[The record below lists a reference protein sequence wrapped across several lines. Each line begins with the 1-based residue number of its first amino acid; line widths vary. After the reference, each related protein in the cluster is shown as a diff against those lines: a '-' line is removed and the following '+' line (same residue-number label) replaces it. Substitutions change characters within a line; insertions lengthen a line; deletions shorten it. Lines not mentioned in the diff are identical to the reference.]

1 MSLLERHPVV
11 AAFGGA
17 VIISFSAIFF
27 ELSDVSAST
36 GTFFRAFYALAALQ
50 LLAVFIRTPVVRSR
64 RERTMA
70 FAAGLFLAVDVWLW
84 QTAIGYIGTGL
95 ATLIANSQ
103 VVMVPLVAWAVLSE
117 RPSARVFVAM
127 PVVMAGLVLLTG
139 LGGDDAF
146 GSDPVLGVVMAV
158 IAAFFY
164 TAFLMLYRQ
173 ANVTRGPVL
182 RVLRDVVAGSTAGG
196 LVGGL
201 VAGDL
206 DFAIT
211 WPNHGWLLALALG
224 AQVCGWMLIGFALP
238 RLPAAH
244 TSFAVLLQPSLTLVW
259 GAIIFTERPSAVQW
273 IGVVIVLAGITSV
286 TVPRRSVAVA

>member
-1 MSLLERHPVV
+1 MSLLERHPVI

-27 ELSDVSAST
+27 ELADVSAST
-36 GTFFRAFYALAALQ
+36 GTFFRAFYALVALQ
-50 LLAVFIRTPVVRSR
+50 LICAFVRTPVVRTS

-70 FAAGLFLAVDVWLW
+70 FAAGIFLAIDVWLW
-84 QTAIGYIGTGL
+84 QSAIGYIGTGL

-103 VVMVPLVAWAVLSE
+103 VVMVPLLAWAVLSE
-117 RPSARVFVAM
+117 RPTARVFVSM
-127 PVVMAGLVLLTG
+127 PVVIVGLVLLTG
-139 LGGDDAF
+139 LGGNDAY
-146 GSDPVLGVVMAV
+146 GSDPVLGVILAV
-158 IAAFFY
+158 VAALFY

-173 ANVTRGPVL
+173 SNTARGPVL
-182 RVLRDVVAGSTAGG
+182 RVLRDVVAGSTVGG
-196 LVGGL
+196 LAGGL

-206 DFAIT
+206 DFAVT

-244 TSFAVLLQPSLTLVW
+244 TSFAILLQPSLTLVW
-259 GAIIFTERPSAVQW
+259 GAIIFTERPSVLQW
-273 IGVVIVLAGITSV
+273 LGVVIVLGGITAV
-286 TVPRRSVAVA
+286 TIPRRSIAVA